1 MCKITMKTRHVDTN
15 RVSKEFGWTTSS
27 QNGEK
32 TQQTHISPK
41 KKPKQLL
48 SVWSQAIMFVVP
60 SSLELFPLPPFVPQY
75 TVDDM
80 ACDSLA
86 VEF

>member
-1 MCKITMKTRHVDTN
+1 MKTRHVDTN
-15 RVSKEFGWTTSS
+15 RVSKEFEWTTSS

-41 KKPKQLL
+41 KKKKPKQLL
-48 SVWSQAIMFVVP
+48 SIWSQAIMFVVP
-60 SSLELFPLPPFVPQY
+60 SSLEVFPLPPFVPQY
-75 TVDDM
+75 TADDM
-80 ACDSLA
+80 AGDSLA